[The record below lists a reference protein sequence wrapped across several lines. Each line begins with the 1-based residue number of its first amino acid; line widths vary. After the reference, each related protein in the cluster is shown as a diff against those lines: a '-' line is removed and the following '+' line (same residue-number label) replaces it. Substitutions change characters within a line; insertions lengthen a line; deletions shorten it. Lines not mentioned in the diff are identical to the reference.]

1 MPYIGRDVSY
11 GVLETQTFPTNGSDN
26 TFDLLFPIGTEASIL
41 LIKDGATLKPVT
53 DYQLTNGGTQIVVS
67 GNPLASSVVL
77 FAVFMAMQVT
87 TSTVTDNSL
96 TPVKLT
102 AGLRKGTIHD
112 HIIVTQTNTTLTASN
127 HYFVNSLTALT
138 VNLPANPTL
147 GDTVKVTKVGSGDVT
162 IARNGSNINGSATN
176 RVISVAYDT
185 EILTFVNSTVGWC
198 RIS

>member
-26 TFDLLFPIGTEASIL
+26 TFDLLFPIGSEASIL

-87 TSTVTDNSL
+87 TSTVTDNSI
-96 TPVKLT
+96 TPAKLT
-102 AGLRKGTIHD
+102 AGLRKGTTQD
-112 HIIVTQTNTTLTASN
+112 HIIVTATGTTLTASN
-127 HYFVNSLTALT
+127 HYFVDSANAIT

-147 GDTVKVTKVGSGDVT
+147 GDTVKVTKVGTGNVT
-162 IARNGSNINGSATN
+162 VARNGSNINGGTVNTTISTN
-176 RVISVAYDT
+176 YDS